1 MEKKIITCIE
11 CPQGCRLELDIE
23 GGRVIKISGNK
34 CNKGEKYG
42 KQEIENPLRTLTS
55 TVLCIGLDLK
65 LLPVKTSAPIPKDK
79 ILEAANELR
88 KIKINRTI
96 KAGEILQK
104 NFVGL
109 GVDLIAT
116 RSAVKNP

>member
-34 CNKGEKYG
+34 CNKGERYG
-42 KQEIENPLRTLTS
+42 KQEIENPLRTFTS
-55 TVLCIGLDLK
+55 TILCIGLDLK
-65 LLPVKTSAPIPKDK
+65 LLPVKTSSPIPKDK
-79 ILEAANELR
+79 IVEAAKEVK
-88 KIKINRTI
+88 KIKIE
-96 KAGEILQK
+96 KPVSAGDIVKE
-104 NFVGL
+104 NFLGL
-109 GVDLIAT
+109 GVALLAT